1 MDAPL
6 NAVVGPKQLR
16 SYRQVFH
23 LLWRLK
29 RGDFV
34 LSSCWRQHMS
44 AAKARLPQRL
54 PKLAKHLHEANLVR
68 NNLRGGGEIDCMRA
82 SFYDLRR
89 ERERELKVSKRKIV
103 NYSLLNLTV
112 CFYSRFWSGA
122 KQHVAFGAK
131 PLQLHGK

>member
-1 MDAPL
+1 MAPEKRGFC
-6 NAVVGPKQLR
+6 AVVLLASAHVRGQSTAAAAAAEIGQTFARSQFGEKQ
-16 SYRQVFH
+16 F
-23 LLWRLK
+23 
-29 RGDFV
+29 
-34 LSSCWRQHMS
+34 
-44 AAKARLPQRL
+44 
-54 PKLAKHLHEANLVR
+54 E
-68 NNLRGGGEIDCMRA
+68 GGGEIDCMRA